1 ADEVVTVPGRLDEV
15 GGDDDVLVFVEQG
28 LAHVQATLQAG
39 DGGGQQQF
47 GVDVELGAELGLPL
61 VGQGRRTQHG
71 QAGGVPL
78 GQEFGG
84 DQARFDGL
92 ADTDVVTDE
101 HAYGRLAQ
109 CHEQWHQ
116 LVGAGLDG
124 DAGQGTEGARP
135 GAETDAQGRSQQTGG
150 LGVAQVGGVGGVEG
164 GRADLFQG
172 GKEGGHVVVAAA
184 QGAQHQHV
192 GGALGEH
199 HPFSAPGRDQ
209 GAGCVRGG
217 HGVGVLTSS
226 RGKSVQVVGGVPG
239 RRWFEADLRGLYFGD
254 LVPVVVFDAEVD
266 HGYKITGSGAAAGAE
281 DVLVTAHGGGPVLVV
296 GDTYDLP
303 AGVLQP
309 LFRLD
314 VALGHVGVLVH
325 GSVDKHRDL

>member
-1 ADEVVTVPGRLDEV
+1 
-15 GGDDDVLVFVEQG
+15 
-28 LAHVQATLQAG
+28 
-39 DGGGQQQF
+39 
-47 GVDVELGAELGLPL
+47 
-61 VGQGRRTQHG
+61 
-71 QAGGVPL
+71 
-78 GQEFGG
+78 
-84 DQARFDGL
+84 
-92 ADTDVVTDE
+92 
-101 HAYGRLAQ
+101 
-109 CHEQWHQ
+109 
-116 LVGAGLDG
+116 
-124 DAGQGTEGARP
+124 
-135 GAETDAQGRSQQTGG
+135 
-150 LGVAQVGGVGGVEG
+150 
-164 GRADLFQG
+164 
-172 GKEGGHVVVAAA
+172 
-184 QGAQHQHV
+184 QHQHV

-325 GSVDKHRDL
+325 GSVDKHRDLGAREPVDEVGAGVDLLDEHLSLIRHAMTVLLQKGHEATFQIGVGGKGESLHLIGTGNPLAGGQGLGGGQAQQQVTRSEEHT